1 LSETRDIP
9 VGVVRERGR
18 GGKGG
23 QKGETSAATVTRI
36 TAHPRCYYYAQL
48 RVGSASGWRKE
59 AGGRCTID
67 STKRAH
73 TAERSVGGVNKDD
86 EDEDV
91 GKDNVGS
98 RRLVAVV
105 EATGDSGGGGAGGSG
120 GQSTSRRGCREKG
133 GGD

>member
-1 LSETRDIP
+1 MGR
-9 VGVVRERGR
+9 R
-18 GGKGG
+18 GGGG

-48 RVGSASGWRKE
+48 RVGSALGWRKE
-59 AGGRCTID
+59 VGGRGADARFD